1 MLTYPINIA
10 ILGLVILLIV
20 IKFIR
25 VSLESRRNR
34 SKDWASIKTGVDGL
48 MTKK

>member
-10 ILGLVILLIV
+10 LLSFFVLLII

-25 VSLESRRNR
+25 VSLEGRRNR
-34 SKDWASIKTGVDGL
+34 DKDWATIKTGVDGL